1 MRSSLAIA
9 ALAATLLAA
18 PAAGQQDTP
27 SEGHVELFNG
37 KDLTGWVST
46 GASDAWGVKDG
57 EIVTIKPGTG
67 GWLRTDRMY
76 RDFDLTLDF
85 WMPEDGNSG
94 VGLRGSSN
102 GDPAFT
108 GFEVQ
113 IFDSNGEEPG
123 VRNAGAVYE
132 AVAPSEM
139 AVYPAERWNT
149 YRIRVVGDVLDVWL
163 NGRRIHEG
171 TRLDG
176 RGFYRQESQPMPLN
190 ARATTGYI
198 ALQDHGQAFRFR
210 NIRIHD
216 LSADP
221 EPAGMTPLITGSD
234 GDGTP
239 SGWFAEDAGQ
249 WRIENGTLVGRDGPG
264 HLFTRATFRD
274 FELRALVKVNERGN
288 SGLYFR
294 VRPNPQADNPWPI
307 GYEAQVDQHDPKN
320 FTGCI
325 YNAAWPTYI
334 DGPITED
341 NAWFDYRIRAEGDR
355 IRTWINGVPM
365 VDAFLD
371 THTAGHLALQG
382 HHQGNVIQFRDLRVL
397 KLD

>member
-1 MRSSLAIA
+1 MRPTLAIA
-9 ALAATLLAA
+9 AFAATLLSSTAFA
-18 PAAGQQDTP
+18 QHADEQPGQ
-27 SEGHVELFNG
+27 VELFNG
-37 KDLTGWVST
+37 TDLSGWVST
-46 GASDAWGVKDG
+46 GAPDAWGVKDG
-57 EIVTIKPGTG
+57 EIVTVKPGTG

-85 WMPEDGNSG
+85 WMPEGGNSG

-113 IFDSNGEEPG
+113 ILDTAGEEPG
-123 VRNAGAVYE
+123 LRNAGAVYE

-139 AVYPAERWNT
+139 AVYPAGRWNT
-149 YRIRVVGDVLDVWL
+149 YRIRLVGDVLDVWL

-176 RGFYRQESQPMPLN
+176 RGFYRQESQPMPLD

-216 LSADP
+216 LSPDP
-221 EPAGMTPLITGSD
+221 EPTGMTPLITGSD
-234 GDGTP
+234 EDGTP
-239 SGWFAEDAGQ
+239 SGWFAEDAGE
-249 WRIENGTLVGRDGPG
+249 WRIEDGTLVGRDGPG
-264 HLFTRATFRD
+264 HLFTRATYRD

-294 VRPNPQADNPWPI
+294 TRPNPQANNPWPV

-334 DGPITED
+334 EGPITKD

-355 IRTWINGVPM
+355 IQTWINGVPM
-365 VDAFLD
+365 VDTFLD
-371 THTAGHLALQG
+371 THSAGHFALQG
-382 HHQGNVIQFRDLRVL
+382 HHQGNVIEFRDIRVL